1 MPLLDTDRFASVLY
15 DGAEST
21 AGATIDIREPAT
33 GDTIGQIAVATPAD
47 LETAVER
54 LTAGQRAWAATP
66 QSERAAVLREA
77 GRLLEVNMPELA
89 EWFVREA
96 GCTVGK
102 AYFELTISAQS
113 FYAAAGLT
121 AEPIGDL
128 FPSAPGRMSISRRVP
143 AGIVG
148 VIAPFNSPLY
158 LALRSV
164 APALAMGNAVIVKP
178 DPRTGVT
185 GGSIIAEALFQA
197 GLPKDVLAV
206 LPGGADV
213 GSALVGH
220 PEVPIIAFTGS
231 TAAGKAIAA
240 QAAPLLKRLHLELG
254 GNSALVVF
262 DDVDLD
268 KAASAGA
275 FGSFM
280 HSGQICMSSSRHLVH
295 ASIADEYVAK
305 LTEHANALRVA
316 NPHVDPTSMIGPL
329 IDSRQRDSVHAIV
342 QDTIAAGATV
352 AAGATYDGLFYSPT
366 VLAGVTPGMPAYDR
380 EIFGPIAPVTVFH
393 DFEEAVAL
401 ANGTEYGLS
410 LGVLTADIGRGLAFA
425 DRIVSGNV
433 HINDQTLVDDVIQPF
448 GGMAGSGNGSRV
460 GSSRYNADAF
470 TEQQWITVNP
480 EIVAYPF

>member
-1 MPLLDTDRFASVLY
+1 MTLLSPDTFGTVLY
-15 DGAEST
+15 AGHAAAAEN
-21 AGATIDIREPAT
+21 TIPILEPAT
-33 GDTIGQIAVATPAD
+33 GDTIGRMAVATPAD
-47 LETAVER
+47 VDAAVVR
-54 LTAGQRAWAATP
+54 LTAGQKKWAAAP
-66 QSERAAVLREA
+66 QSQRAAVLREA
-77 GRLLEVNMPELA
+77 GRLLETNMPELA

-102 AYFELTISAQS
+102 AYFELTISAQA

-121 AEPIGDL
+121 AEPVGEL
-128 FPSAPGRMSISRRVP
+128 FPAAPGRMSMSRRVP
-143 AGIVG
+143 AGVVG

-164 APALAMGNAVIVKP
+164 APALAVGNAVIVKP

-185 GGSIIAEALFQA
+185 GGTIIAEALFQA
-197 GLPKDVLAV
+197 GLPEDVLAV

-213 GSALVGH
+213 GSTLVGH
-220 PEVPIIAFTGS
+220 PRVPIIAFTGS
-231 TAAGKAIAA
+231 TPAGKAIAL

-262 DDVDLD
+262 DDVDID
-268 KAASAGA
+268 RAASAGA

-295 ASIADEYVAK
+295 ASIADEYVAR
-305 LTEHANALRVA
+305 LTEHAERLLIA
-316 NPHVDPTSMIGPL
+316 NPHLNPAAMVGPMI
-329 IDSRQRDSVHAIV
+329 DARQRDSVHTLV
-342 QDTIAAGATV
+342 KDSVDAGALV
-352 AAGATYDGLFYSPT
+352 ATGASFDGLFYAPT
-366 VLAGVTPGMPAYDR
+366 VLHNVQPGMPVYDR
-380 EIFGPIAPVTVFH
+380 EIFGPVAPVTVFH

-401 ANGTEYGLS
+401 ANGTEFGLS
-410 LGVLTADIGRGLAFA
+410 LGVLTSNIAQGLAFA

-460 GSSRYNADAF
+460 GSNRYNADAF
-470 TEQQWITVNP
+470 TEQQWVTVQP
-480 EIVAYPF
+480 EIAIYPY

>member
-1 MPLLDTDRFASVLY
+1 MTLLSPDTFATVLY
-15 DGAEST
+15 AGHAAAAEN
-21 AGATIDIREPAT
+21 TIPILEPAT
-33 GDTIGQIAVATPAD
+33 GDTIGRMAVATPPDVDA
-47 LETAVER
+47 AVVR
-54 LTAGQRAWAATP
+54 LTAGQKAWAATP
-66 QSERAAVLREA
+66 QSQRAAVLREA
-77 GRLLEVNMPELA
+77 GRLLETNMPELA

-102 AYFELTISAQS
+102 AYFELTISAQA
-113 FYAAAGLT
+113 FYAAACLT
-121 AEPIGDL
+121 AEPVGEL
-128 FPSAPGRMSISRRVP
+128 FPAAPGRLSMSRRVP

-164 APALAMGNAVIVKP
+164 APALAVGNAVIVKP

-197 GLPKDVLAV
+197 GLPADVLAV

-220 PEVPIIAFTGS
+220 PRVPIIAFTGS
-231 TAAGKAIAA
+231 TPAGKAIAL
-240 QAAPLLKRLHLELG
+240 QAAPMLKRLHLELG

-262 DDVDLD
+262 DDVDID
-268 KAASAGA
+268 RAASAGA

-295 ASIADEYVAK
+295 ASIADEYVAR
-305 LTEHANALRVA
+305 LTEHAERLLIA
-316 NPHVDPTSMIGPL
+316 NPHLNPAAMVGPMI
-329 IDSRQRDSVHAIV
+329 DARQRDSVHSIV
-342 QDTIAAGATV
+342 TDTVNAGAVV
-352 AAGATYDGLFYSPT
+352 ATGASFDGLFYAPT
-366 VLAGVTPGMPAYDR
+366 VLRNVVPGMPAYDR
-380 EIFGPIAPVTVFH
+380 EIFGPVAPVTVFH

-410 LGVLTADIGRGLAFA
+410 LGVLTSDIAQGLAFA

-448 GGMAGSGNGSRV
+448 GGMSGSGNGSRV

-470 TEQQWITVNP
+470 TEQQWVTVQP
-480 EIVAYPF
+480 EIAIYPY